1 MRRVE
6 SFRLA
11 IFVIVLFS
19 LCQLFGVTPVLSAA
33 PDKRL
38 RAKVTVILEKLAVD
52 KKQKMAN
59 FHEKV
64 ANYINSRDWIEE
76 DYVNPIEIGVQLFL
90 EDSPS
95 TVEDRYRCNILVSGP
110 DIQYF
115 DKRSR
120 FPFQENEVLK
130 PDAEFSPL
138 LAVIDFYINLV
149 IANELDKYGL
159 LKGTAYLEKARGI
172 LQQGKFA
179 RPPFFEGW
187 DWRDETMRAILS
199 DNYKKFREMK
209 DYYFYGLSL
218 NDDEITQKRDYVKQA
233 VEKLEEVLKENKDT
247 WAPNSSSTP
256 TIRKLSSYSK
266 TPATIRCFAS
276 CCVSI
281 RIARRF
287 IENTFSKL

>member
-1 MRRVE
+1 MRQVE
-6 SFRLA
+6 CCR
-11 IFVIVLFS
+11 FVFIPIVVFS
-19 LCQLFGVTPVLSAA
+19 LCQLLDVPPAFGTVR
-33 PDKRL
+33 DKRL
-38 RAKVTVILEKLAVD
+38 RAKVTVILEKLPVD
-52 KKQKMAN
+52 KKAKMAN

-90 EDSPS
+90 EDNPS

-110 DIQYF
+110 DIQYY

-120 FPFQENEVLK
+120 FPFQENEELK
-130 PDAEFSPL
+130 PGAEFSPIL
-138 LAVIDFYINLV
+138 GLIDFYISLV

-159 LKGTAYLEKARGI
+159 LEGTRYFEKARGI

-187 DWRDETMRAILS
+187 DWRDQTMRAIFS

-233 VEKLEEVLKENKDT
+233 IEKLAEVLKENRDNLGAKQFVDAHYQEIIELFKDT
-247 WAPNSSSTP
+247 GDDSVFR
-256 TIRKLSSYSK
+256 IL
-266 TPATIRCFAS
+266 
-276 CCVSI
+276 I
-281 RIARRF
+281 RIDPDR
-287 IENTFSKL
+287 ENIYQEYIQ

>member
-6 SFRLA
+6 WVRFA
-11 IFVIVLFS
+11 PFTIILFLS
-19 LCQLFGVTPVLSAA
+19 IQLVGNQPARCAA

-38 RAKVTVILEKLAVD
+38 RAKVTVILEKLPVD
-52 KKQKMAN
+52 KKAKMAN

-76 DYVNPIEIGVQLFL
+76 DYVNPIDIGVQLFL

-110 DIQYF
+110 DIQYY

-120 FPFQENEVLK
+120 FAFQENEVLK
-130 PDAEFSPL
+130 PGAEFSPIL
-138 LAVIDFYINLV
+138 GLIDFYINLV
-149 IANELDKYGL
+149 IGNELDKYGL
-159 LKGTAYLEKARGI
+159 LEGTRYFEKARGI

-187 DWRDETMRAILS
+187 DWRDETMRAIFS

-233 VEKLEEVLKENKDT
+233 VEKLAEVLKENRDNLGAKQFIDAHYQEIVELFKDT
-247 WAPNSSSTP
+247 GDDSVFR
-256 TIRKLSSYSK
+256 IL
-266 TPATIRCFAS
+266 
-276 CCVSI
+276 I
-281 RIARRF
+281 RIDPDR
-287 IENTFSKL
+287 ENIYQEYIQ

>member
-6 SFRLA
+6 WVRS
-11 IFVIVLFS
+11 VLFILILILS
-19 LCQLFGVTPVLSAA
+19 GQLSGVRPALGTVR
-33 PDKRL
+33 DKRL
-38 RAKVTVILEKLAVD
+38 RAKVTVILEKLPVD
-52 KKQKMAN
+52 KKAKMAN

-76 DYVNPIEIGVQLFL
+76 DYVNPIDIGVQLFL

-95 TVEDRYRCNILVSGP
+95 TVEDRYRCSILVSGP
-110 DIQYF
+110 DIQYY

-130 PDAEFSPL
+130 PGVEFSPL
-138 LAVIDFYINLV
+138 LGLIDFYINL
-149 IANELDKYGL
+149 IIGNELDKYGL
-159 LKGTAYLEKARGI
+159 LEGTRYFEKARGV

-187 DWRDETMRAILS
+187 DWRDETMRALLS

-233 VEKLEEVLKENKDT
+233 VVKLEAVLKENKDNLGAKQFIDAHYQEIIELFKDT
-247 WAPNSSSTP
+247 GDA
-256 TIRKLSSYSK
+256 
-266 TPATIRCFAS
+266 AVF
-276 CCVSI
+276 
-281 RIARRF
+281 RILMRIDPDREE
-287 IENTFSKL
+287 IYREYVQ

>member
-6 SFRLA
+6 WVRFA
-11 IFVIVLFS
+11 PFTIILFLS
-19 LCQLFGVTPVLSAA
+19 IQLVGIQPAWCAA

-38 RAKVTVILEKLAVD
+38 RAKVTVILEKLPVD
-52 KKQKMAN
+52 KKTKMVN

-76 DYVNPIEIGVQLFL
+76 DYVNPIDIGVQLFL

-110 DIQYF
+110 DIQYY

-130 PDAEFSPL
+130 PGAEFSPIL
-138 LAVIDFYINLV
+138 GLIDFYINLV
-149 IANELDKYGL
+149 IGNELDKYGL
-159 LKGTAYLEKARGI
+159 LEGTRYFEKARGI

-187 DWRDETMRAILS
+187 DWRDETMRAIFS

-233 VEKLEEVLKENKDT
+233 VEKLAEVLKENRDNLGAKQFIDAHYQEIIELFKDT
-247 WAPNSSSTP
+247 GDDSVFR
-256 TIRKLSSYSK
+256 IL
-266 TPATIRCFAS
+266 
-276 CCVSI
+276 I
-281 RIARRF
+281 RIDPDR
-287 IENTFSKL
+287 ENIYQEYIQ

>member
-6 SFRLA
+6 WVCLVSFT
-11 IFVIVLFS
+11 IILFLS
-19 LCQLFGVTPVLSAA
+19 VQLVGTQPAHGAA
-33 PDKRL
+33 PSTKL
-38 RAKVTVILEKLAVD
+38 RAKVTVILEKLPVD
-52 KKQKMAN
+52 KKTKMTN

-110 DIQYF
+110 DIQYY

-130 PDAEFSPL
+130 PGAEFSPIL
-138 LAVIDFYINLV
+138 GLIDFYINLV
-149 IANELDKYGL
+149 IGNELDKYGL
-159 LKGTAYLEKARGI
+159 LEGTRYFEKARGI

-187 DWRDETMRAILS
+187 DWRDETMRAIFS

-233 VEKLEEVLKENKDT
+233 VEKLAEVLKENRDNLGAKQFIDAHYQEIIELFKDT
-247 WAPNSSSTP
+247 GDDSVFR
-256 TIRKLSSYSK
+256 IL
-266 TPATIRCFAS
+266 
-276 CCVSI
+276 I
-281 RIARRF
+281 RIDPDR
-287 IENTFSKL
+287 ENIYQEYIQ